1 MILLVKL
8 SVFLEK
14 ECSIEWGENNC
25 MKIDEKTG
33 LYGNYD
39 IWHKPFWQTT
49 TFYRISGLLLFISM
63 LLLCYLL
70 IKKYRARRKKKKIPA
85 WQRALQE
92 LELLQKNN
100 KIAPVHG
107 KEFYRIVTAILK
119 SYLQERF
126 NSNLCSKTD
135 AEVIASLEKRVD
147 IDPELLQTICTIFK
161 GSVVIKFANERAIQE
176 QIEHD
181 FNQSVMIIKK
191 TMQQEKES
199 N

>member
-1 MILLVKL
+1 MKL

-25 MKIDEKTG
+25 MKIDEQTE

-49 TFYRISGLLLFISM
+49 TFYRVIGATIFVGII
-63 LLLCYLL
+63 LLCYLL
-70 IKKYRARRKKKKIPA
+70 IKKYRAYKKKKKVPA

-92 LELLQKNN
+92 LELLEKNN
-100 KIAPVHG
+100 KTAPVHG
-107 KEFYRIVTAILK
+107 KEFYHIVTAILK
-119 SYLQERF
+119 SYFQERF

-135 AEVIASLEKRVD
+135 TEVIAYLEKRVD
-147 IDPELLQTICTIFK
+147 IDPELLQTIRTIFK

>member
-14 ECSIEWGENNC
+14 ECSIERDENNC
-25 MKIDEKTG
+25 MKIDEQTG

-39 IWHKPFWQTT
+39 IWHKPFWQTV
-49 TFYRISGLLLFISM
+49 TFYRVIGAIIFIGII
-63 LLLCYLL
+63 LLCYLL
-70 IKKYRARRKKKKIPA
+70 IKKYRAYKKKKVLPA
-85 WQRALQE
+85 WKRALQE

-100 KIAPVHG
+100 KIMPAHG

-119 SYLQERF
+119 SYLQEQF
-126 NSNLCSKTD
+126 NSPLCSKTD
-135 AEVIASLEKRVD
+135 AEVIVYLEKRGD
-147 IDPELLQTICTIFK
+147 IDHELLQNIRTIFK

-181 FNQSVMIIKK
+181 YNRSVTIIKK

>member
-14 ECSIEWGENNC
+14 ECSIERGKNNY
-25 MKIDEKTG
+25 MKIDEQTG
-33 LYGNYD
+33 LYGNYG
-39 IWHKPFWQTT
+39 IWHKPFWQTA
-49 TFYRISGLLLFISM
+49 TFYRVIGATIFVSII
-63 LLLCYLL
+63 LLCYLL
-70 IKKYRARRKKKKIPA
+70 IKKYRAYKKKKKVPA

-92 LELLQKNN
+92 LALLQKDN
-100 KIAPVHG
+100 KITPVHG

-119 SYLQERF
+119 NYLQEQF
-126 NSNLCSKTD
+126 NFPLCSKTD
-135 AEVIASLEKRVD
+135 AEVIVYLEKRVD
-147 IDPELLQTICTIFK
+147 IDPELLQTICVIFK

-181 FNQSVMIIKK
+181 YNRSVTIIKK
-191 TMQQEKES
+191 MQQEKES